1 MAKRKKDRPT
11 VSVVGAG
18 RLGTALALALA
29 SCGYSLEAVVARRL
43 TRAQKAAR
51 LFTRRPL
58 ALSGAQLAKL
68 PESELILITTP
79 DDVIALIAGR
89 VAACQKDVR
98 PGRTVLH
105 TSGALSSEV
114 LGPLAALGFHIGSL
128 HPLVSVS
135 DSLSG
140 ATNLREAFY
149 CLEGNRAALR
159 VARAVVRDLGGQSF
173 SIDSRNK
180 ALYHAAAVMASGHMV
195 ALFDMAAEML
205 ARCGLDQKKAH
216 RVLMPLVEST
226 VKNLLSSDPARA
238 LTGTFARGDLATV
251 QRHLEALI
259 ANGLSDALRAYKLLG
274 HRSLELAKRNGVNA
288 ALVKKIVNALDQAQ
302 ELSGELE

>member
-11 VSVVGAG
+11 VSVIGAG
-18 RLGTALALALA
+18 RLGTALALGLA
-29 SCGYSLEAVVARRL
+29 SGGYSLEAVVARRL

-51 LFTRRPL
+51 LFRRRPL

-68 PESELILITTP
+68 PETELILITTP
-79 DDVIALIAGR
+79 DDVITLIAGSL
-89 VAACQKDVR
+89 AAFQRDVR

-114 LGPLAALGFHIGSL
+114 LAPLAALGFHIGSL

-135 DSLSG
+135 DPVSG
-140 ATNLREAFY
+140 AANLREAFY
-149 CLEGNRAALR
+149 CLEGDRAALR

-173 SIDSRNK
+173 SINSRNK

-205 ARCGLDQKKAH
+205 ARCGLDQKRAR

-226 VKNLLSSDPARA
+226 VRNLLSSDPARA

-251 QRHLEALI
+251 QRHLEALN
-259 ANGLSDALRAYKLLG
+259 ANGFSDALRAYKLLG
-274 HRSLELAKRNGVNA
+274 RRSLELAKRNGADA
-288 ALVKKIVNALDQAQ
+288 AAVKKIANALDRAARTRR
-302 ELSGELE
+302 

>member
-1 MAKRKKDRPT
+1 MAKRKKDSPT

-18 RLGTALALALA
+18 RLGTALALALSA
-29 SCGYSLEAVVARRL
+29 CGYCLEAVVARRL

-68 PESELILITTP
+68 PESELILIATP
-79 DDVIALIAGR
+79 DDVITLIAGR
-89 VAACQKDVR
+89 LAAFQKDAN

-114 LGPLAALGFHIGSL
+114 LAPLAAVGFHVGSV

-149 CLEGNRAALR
+149 CLEGDRASLR
-159 VARAVVRDLGGQSF
+159 VARAMVRDLGGQGF

-180 ALYHAAAVMASGHMV
+180 ALYHAAAVVASGHMV
-195 ALFDMAAEML
+195 ALFDIAVEML
-205 ARCGLDQKKAH
+205 GRCGLDQKKAR

-251 QRHLEALI
+251 QRHLEALN
-259 ANGLSDALRAYKLLG
+259 ANGLFDALRAYKLLG
-274 HRSLELAKRNGVNA
+274 RRSLELAKRNGANA
-288 ALVKKIVNALDQAQ
+288 IVVKKIVSVLDQAQ
-302 ELSGELE
+302 ELSGD

>member
-1 MAKRKKDRPT
+1 MAKRKKGRPT

-29 SCGYSLEAVVARRL
+29 SCGYCLEAVVARRL

-68 PESELILITTP
+68 PETELILITTP
-79 DDVIALIAGR
+79 DDLITLIAGSL
-89 VAACQKDVR
+89 AASQKDVR

-114 LGPLAALGFHIGSL
+114 LAPLAAVGFHIGSL

-135 DSLSG
+135 DPVSG
-140 ATNLREAFY
+140 AANLREAFY
-149 CLEGNRAALR
+149 CLEGDRAALR
-159 VARAVVRDLGGQSF
+159 VARAVVRDLGGRSF

-180 ALYHAAAVMASGHMV
+180 ALYHAAAVMVSGHMV
-195 ALFDMAAEML
+195 ALFDIAAEML
-205 ARCGLDQKKAH
+205 GRCGLDQKRAR

-226 VKNLLSSDPARA
+226 VRNLLSSDPARA

-251 QRHLEALI
+251 QRHLEALN
-259 ANGLSDALRAYKLLG
+259 ANGFSDALKAYKLLG
-274 HRSLELAKRNGVNA
+274 RRSLELAKQNGADA
-288 ALVKKIVNALDQAQ
+288 AAVKKIANALDRAARTRR
-302 ELSGELE
+302 

>member
-29 SCGYSLEAVVARRL
+29 SCGYCLEAVVARRL

-68 PESELILITTP
+68 PESELIVIATP
-79 DDVIALIAGR
+79 DDVITLIAGR
-89 VAACQKDVR
+89 LAAFQKDVSLS
-98 PGRTVLH
+98 RTVLH
-105 TSGALSSEV
+105 TSGALSSKI
-114 LGPLAALGFHIGSL
+114 LAPLAAVGLHIGSL

-140 ATNLREAFY
+140 TTNLRGAFY
-149 CLEGNRAALR
+149 CLEGDRAALR
-159 VARAVVRDLGGQSF
+159 VARAMVRDLGGQSF

-180 ALYHAAAVMASGHMV
+180 ALYHAAAVMASGHLV
-195 ALFDMAAEML
+195 ALFDIAAEML
-205 ARCGLDQKKAH
+205 GRCGLDPKRAR

-226 VKNLLSSDPARA
+226 VRNLLSSDPVHA

-251 QRHLEALI
+251 QRHLEALN
-259 ANGLSDALRAYKLLG
+259 ASGLTNALKAHKLLG
-274 HRSLELAKRNGVNA
+274 RRSLELAKQNGADA
-288 ALVKKIVNALDQAQ
+288 AVIRKIANALDRTARTRR
-302 ELSGELE
+302 

>member
-1 MAKRKKDRPT
+1 MTRRKKDRPT
-11 VSVVGAG
+11 VSVIGAG

-29 SCGYSLEAVVARRL
+29 SAGYCLEAVVARRL

-68 PESELILITTP
+68 PETELILITTP
-79 DDVIALIAGR
+79 DDVITLIAGR
-89 VAACQKDVR
+89 LAASQKDVR

-114 LGPLAALGFHIGSL
+114 LAPLAALGFHIGSL

-149 CLEGNRAALR
+149 CLEGDRAALR

-173 SIDSRNK
+173 SINSRNK
-180 ALYHAAAVMASGHMV
+180 ALYHAAAVMASGHMI

-205 ARCGLDQKKAH
+205 ARCGLDQNRARH
-216 RVLMPLVEST
+216 VLMPLVAST
-226 VKNLLSSDPARA
+226 VRNLLSSDPARA
-238 LTGTFARGDLATV
+238 LTGTFARGDLETV
-251 QRHLEALI
+251 RRHLEALN
-259 ANGLSDALRAYKLLG
+259 ANGFSDALKAYKLLG
-274 HRSLELAKRNGVNA
+274 RRSLELAKQNGADA
-288 ALVKKIVNALDQAQ
+288 AAVKKIANALDRAARTRR
-302 ELSGELE
+302 